1 MPEESDEGANVYRT
15 FHGQASV
22 QVLLRISSV
31 PAFMQTNQNAKQNR
45 ETLSGGIGTATHK
58 IFQLGREGISITWR
72 ERKEEGG
79 EEGEDGGGEE
89 RDGENWGGEEEGGG
103 REEGERG
110 GDEDGGDAKRRDADG
125 GGRA

>member
-58 IFQLGREGISITWR
+58 ILQLGREGISITWR

-79 EEGEDGGGEE
+79 EGEEGGGEE

-103 REEGERG
+103 REEEERG
-110 GDEDGGDAKRRDADG
+110 GDEDGGDAKRRDYDA